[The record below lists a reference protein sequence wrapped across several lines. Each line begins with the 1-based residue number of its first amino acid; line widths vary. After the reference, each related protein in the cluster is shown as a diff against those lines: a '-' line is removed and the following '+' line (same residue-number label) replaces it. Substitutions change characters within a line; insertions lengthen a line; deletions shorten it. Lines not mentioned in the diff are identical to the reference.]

1 MTKRQNNKEVRFR
14 KINLQFLIETLTHIY
29 DAGADYVDIV
39 GTQDDVQDTINIIVQ
54 EEYMTD
60 EPLEE
65 EDEEI
70 EEFPNDEDVPPTL
83 SDEDINN
90 LINE

>member
-54 EEYMTD
+54 EEYMTE
-60 EPLEE
+60 EPIEEE
-65 EDEEI
+65 EDI
-70 EEFPNDEDVPPTL
+70 PNDDIPTKL

-90 LINE
+90 LIDE

>member
-1 MTKRQNNKEVRFR
+1 MMKRQNNKEVRFR

-60 EPLEE
+60 EPLDEEPLINE
-65 EDEEI
+65 EDDDK
-70 EEFPNDEDVPPTL
+70 PQTL

-90 LINE
+90 LIDE

>member
-1 MTKRQNNKEVRFR
+1 MKRQNNKEIRFR

-54 EEYMTD
+54 EEYMTE
-60 EPLEE
+60 EPIEEE
-65 EDEEI
+65 EDI
-70 EEFPNDEDVPPTL
+70 PDDDEPQTL

-90 LINE
+90 LIDE

>member
-39 GTQDDVQDTINIIVQ
+39 GTQDDVQDTINIVVQ
-54 EEYMTD
+54 EEYMTEEPIDEEEEIPNDD
-60 EPLEE
+60 EPQK
-65 EDEEI
+65 
-70 EEFPNDEDVPPTL
+70 L

-90 LINE
+90 LIDE

>member
-1 MTKRQNNKEVRFR
+1 MKRQNKKEVRFR

-54 EEYMTD
+54 EEYMT
-60 EPLEE
+60 EENLEE
-65 EDEEI
+65 EEPLINEEDDE
-70 EEFPNDEDVPPTL
+70 PQTL

-90 LINE
+90 LIDE

>member
-54 EEYMTD
+54 EEYMTEENLEE

-65 EDEEI
+65 DNDDE
-70 EEFPNDEDVPPTL
+70 PQTL

-90 LINE
+90 LIDE

>member
-1 MTKRQNNKEVRFR
+1 MKRQNKKEVRFR

-39 GTQDDVQDTINIIVQ
+39 GTQDDVQDTINIVVQ
-54 EEYMTD
+54 EEYMT
-60 EPLEE
+60 EENLEE
-65 EDEEI
+65 EEPLINEEDDE
-70 EEFPNDEDVPPTL
+70 PQTL

-90 LINE
+90 LIDE

>member
-60 EPLEE
+60 EPLDEEPLIDE
-65 EDEEI
+65 EDD
-70 EEFPNDEDVPPTL
+70 DEPQTL

-90 LINE
+90 LIDE

>member
-1 MTKRQNNKEVRFR
+1 MKRQNKKEVRFR

-39 GTQDDVQDTINIIVQ
+39 GTQDDVQDTINIVVQ
-54 EEYMTD
+54 EEYMTEEPLDEEPLINEEDD
-60 EPLEE
+60 EPQ
-65 EDEEI
+65 
-70 EEFPNDEDVPPTL
+70 TL

-90 LINE
+90 LIDE

>member
-54 EEYMTD
+54 EEYMTNEPLDEEPLIDEEDDDD
-60 EPLEE
+60 EPQK
-65 EDEEI
+65 
-70 EEFPNDEDVPPTL
+70 L

-90 LINE
+90 LIDE

>member
-54 EEYMTD
+54 EEYMTE
-60 EPLEE
+60 EPIEE
-65 EDEEI
+65 EENISDDDI
-70 EEFPNDEDVPPTL
+70 PTKL

-90 LINE
+90 LIDE

>member
-1 MTKRQNNKEVRFR
+1 MMKRQNNKEVRFR

-60 EPLEE
+60 EPLDEEPLIDE
-65 EDEEI
+65 EDD
-70 EEFPNDEDVPPTL
+70 DEPQTL

-90 LINE
+90 LIDE

>member
-39 GTQDDVQDTINIIVQ
+39 GTQDDVQDTINIVVQ
-54 EEYMTD
+54 EEYMTE

-65 EDEEI
+65 ENIPDDDE
-70 EEFPNDEDVPPTL
+70 PQTL

-90 LINE
+90 LIDE

>member
-1 MTKRQNNKEVRFR
+1 MKRQNNKEIRFR

-54 EEYMTD
+54 EEYMTE
-60 EPLEE
+60 EPIEEE
-65 EDEEI
+65 EDI
-70 EEFPNDEDVPPTL
+70 PDDDEPQKL

-90 LINE
+90 LIDE

>member
-1 MTKRQNNKEVRFR
+1 MKRQNNKEIRFR

-54 EEYMTD
+54 DDYMTE
-60 EPLEE
+60 EPIEEE
-65 EDEEI
+65 EDI
-70 EEFPNDEDVPPTL
+70 PDDDEPQKL

-90 LINE
+90 LIDE

>member
-14 KINLQFLIETLTHIY
+14 KINLQMLIETLTHIY

-39 GTQDDVQDTINIIVQ
+39 GMQDDVQDTINIVVQ
-54 EEYMTD
+54 EEYMTE
-60 EPLEE
+60 EPIEEE
-65 EDEEI
+65 EDI
-70 EEFPNDEDVPPTL
+70 PDDDIPTKL

-90 LINE
+90 LIDE

>member
-54 EEYMTD
+54 EEYMTE
-60 EPLEE
+60 EPIEEE
-65 EDEEI
+65 EDI
-70 EEFPNDEDVPPTL
+70 PDDDDEPQTL

-90 LINE
+90 LIDE

>member
-14 KINLQFLIETLTHIY
+14 KINLQMLIETLTHIY

-54 EEYMTD
+54 EEYMTE
-60 EPLEE
+60 EPIEEE
-65 EDEEI
+65 EDI
-70 EEFPNDEDVPPTL
+70 LDDDPQTL

-90 LINE
+90 LIDE

>member
-1 MTKRQNNKEVRFR
+1 MKRQNNKEVRFR

-54 EEYMTD
+54 EEYMTEEPLNEEEPLIDEEDD
-60 EPLEE
+60 EPQK
-65 EDEEI
+65 
-70 EEFPNDEDVPPTL
+70 L

-90 LINE
+90 LIDE

>member
-54 EEYMTD
+54 EEYMTE
-60 EPLEE
+60 EPIEEE
-65 EDEEI
+65 EDI
-70 EEFPNDEDVPPTL
+70 PDDDEPQTL

-90 LINE
+90 LIDE

>member
-54 EEYMTD
+54 EEYMTEEPID
-60 EPLEE
+60 EEE
-65 EDEEI
+65 EDI
-70 EEFPNDEDVPPTL
+70 PNDDVPTKL

-90 LINE
+90 LIDE

>member
-1 MTKRQNNKEVRFR
+1 MRQQNNKEVRFR

-54 EEYMTD
+54 DDYMTD

-65 EDEEI
+65 EEDI
-70 EEFPNDEDVPPTL
+70 PNDDEPQTL

-90 LINE
+90 LIDE

>member
-54 EEYMTD
+54 EEYMT
-60 EPLEE
+60 EENLEE
-65 EDEEI
+65 EEPLIDEED
-70 EEFPNDEDVPPTL
+70 DEPQTL

-90 LINE
+90 LIDE

>member
-39 GTQDDVQDTINIIVQ
+39 GTQDDVQDTINIVVQ
-54 EEYMTD
+54 EEYMTEEPLQEEDIPDDD
-60 EPLEE
+60 EPQ
-65 EDEEI
+65 
-70 EEFPNDEDVPPTL
+70 TL

-90 LINE
+90 LIDE

>member
-1 MTKRQNNKEVRFR
+1 MKRQNNKEVRFR

-54 EEYMTD
+54 EEYMTE
-60 EPLEE
+60 EPIEEE
-65 EDEEI
+65 EDI
-70 EEFPNDEDVPPTL
+70 PDDDEPQKL

-90 LINE
+90 LIDE

>member
-39 GTQDDVQDTINIIVQ
+39 GTQDDVQDTINIVVQ
-54 EEYMTD
+54 EEYMTEEPIDEEPLIDEEDD
-60 EPLEE
+60 EPQ
-65 EDEEI
+65 
-70 EEFPNDEDVPPTL
+70 TL

-90 LINE
+90 LIDE

>member
-1 MTKRQNNKEVRFR
+1 MKRQNNKEVRFR

-60 EPLEE
+60 EPLDEEPLINE
-65 EDEEI
+65 EDD
-70 EEFPNDEDVPPTL
+70 DEPQTL

-90 LINE
+90 LIDE

>member
-1 MTKRQNNKEVRFR
+1 MTKRQNNKEIRFR

-54 EEYMTD
+54 EEYMTE
-60 EPLEE
+60 EPIEEE
-65 EDEEI
+65 EDI
-70 EEFPNDEDVPPTL
+70 PDDDEPQKL

-90 LINE
+90 LIDE

>member
-54 EEYMTD
+54 EEYMTE
-60 EPLEE
+60 EPIEEE
-65 EDEEI
+65 EDI
-70 EEFPNDEDVPPTL
+70 PDDEPRTL

-90 LINE
+90 LIDE

>member
-1 MTKRQNNKEVRFR
+1 MKRQNKKEVRFR

-54 EEYMTD
+54 EEYMT
-60 EPLEE
+60 EENLEE
-65 EDEEI
+65 EPPINEEDDE
-70 EEFPNDEDVPPTL
+70 PQTL

-90 LINE
+90 LIDE

>member
-54 EEYMTD
+54 EDYMT
-60 EPLEE
+60 EENLEE
-65 EDEEI
+65 EEPLIDEEDDD
-70 EEFPNDEDVPPTL
+70 PQTL

-90 LINE
+90 LIDE

>member
-29 DAGADYVDIV
+29 DAGADYVDII
-39 GTQDDVQDTINIIVQ
+39 GTQDDVQDTINIVVQ
-54 EEYMTD
+54 EDYMTD

-65 EDEEI
+65 EPLIDEED
-70 EEFPNDEDVPPTL
+70 DEPQTL

-90 LINE
+90 LIDE

>member
-1 MTKRQNNKEVRFR
+1 MKRQNNKEIRFR

-54 EEYMTD
+54 DDYMTD
-60 EPLEE
+60 EPLDGEPLQEE
-65 EDEEI
+65 EGDDE
-70 EEFPNDEDVPPTL
+70 PQKL

-90 LINE
+90 LIDE